1 MFHLWWKENLV
12 KHQKVS
18 KYYEN
23 DYLQNFILLC
33 HYYVSINS

>member
-1 MFHLWWKENLV
+1 MFHLWWKENLE

-18 KYYEN
+18 KYEN